1 MLRCAIC
8 QKPLRECC
16 DLFHEAID
24 EQGNDVVIC
33 YECAEKHQLPF
44 EDEVQQDEANKP
56 EEERQPEKQPDK

>member
-24 EQGNDVVIC
+24 EKGETVVIC
-33 YECAEKHQLPF
+33 YECAEEHKIPF
-44 EDEVQQDEANKP
+44 EDEAA
-56 EEERQPEKQPDK
+56 EER

>member
-24 EQGNDVVIC
+24 EKGETVVIC
-33 YECAEKHQLPF
+33 YECAEEHKIPF
-44 EDEVQQDEANKP
+44 ESETA
-56 EEERQPEKQPDK
+56 EEGQNPDTATKQ